1 MAKQGRLI
9 IVDDNRG
16 ILSAVKLLTEKHF
29 ASVAGLSSP
38 NLLIS
43 ELRLQGADVVLL
55 DMNFTA
61 GINSGNEGRYWLKQ
75 VVEKFPET

>member
-29 ASVAGLSSP
+29 ASVVGLSSP

-43 ELRLQGADVVLL
+43 ELRLQGPCRLFINGVDHH
-55 DMNFTA
+55 TA
-61 GINSGNEGRYWLKQ
+61 HGAVKSVDGIDGLSKLA
-75 VVEKFPET
+75 